1 MEDEKKNV
9 ELALEEKKSVSTEP
23 KDELIKIL
31 IEIKQEQQ
39 KSNKII
45 KKLFVGLIIF
55 LIPTI
60 ITIMFYTI
68 QICYYMF

>member
-9 ELALEEKKSVSTEP
+9 EPALEEKKSVSTEP
-23 KDELIKIL
+23 KDRLIRIL
-31 IEIKQEQQ
+31 TEMQQEQQ

-60 ITIMFYTI
+60 ITIMSFIIHIYNYLI
-68 QICYYMF
+68 